1 MNQRQYEGME
11 RFLKH
16 LPNSEDL
23 ALIVLKGH
31 LLLEAEIN
39 DNLALA
45 LEDPDALKGARL
57 SFAQR
62 VAVLKAVEG
71 KRSTLNLR
79 DGLVQ
84 KLNKIRNLL
93 AHHLEHAAIDSEI
106 ALFLEEVDKLDIR
119 KDLRDL
125 PVAERLKL
133 GLARLCG
140 EMAGGRAAV
149 KNLTIGS
156 AKGTPNK
163 SLERTRD
170 R

>member
-16 LPNSEDL
+16 LPNSDDL
-23 ALIVLKGH
+23 VLIILKGH
-31 LLLEAEIN
+31 LLFEAEIN
-39 DNLALA
+39 DSLELALA
-45 LEDPDALKGARL
+45 DPGELKGARL

-79 DGLVQ
+79 DALVQ

-93 AHHLEHAAIDSEI
+93 AHHLEHAVIDAEI
-106 ALFLEEVDKLDIR
+106 AGFLEEVKKLNIR
-119 KDLRDL
+119 KDIEQL
-125 PVAERLKL
+125 PVPEQLKM

-140 EMAGGRAAV
+140 EMAGGRSAF
-149 KNLTIGS
+149 KDLKIES

-163 SLERTRD
+163 SLARTRE